1 MHIPDG
7 FLDTKTIVATT
18 TLSVAG
24 VGMAWRQTRL
34 RMPSTRV
41 PLLGLAAAFVFA
53 AQMLNFPV
61 AGGTSGH
68 LMGAVLTSV
77 LLGPASAVIVVTS
90 VLVVQCLLFADG
102 GLLALG
108 ANVFNM
114 AIIGSMAGYWL
125 YRLASRLIS
134 GETGRVVGMIFASW
148 CSVVLASMC
157 CAGELA
163 WSNTVA
169 AGTVFP
175 AMIGVHALIG
185 LGEGVIT
192 VLVVTAIRKARPDL
206 LETAADERSS
216 HSYRDII
223 VYGSL
228 VAVGLVVFVS
238 PFASPWPDGLEK
250 VAAALGF
257 DQRMLRN
264 PALPS
269 LIPDYRFPG
278 ITSAPIATVVGGVI
292 GVALIF
298 LLSLGLA
305 VILSRKSNGQP
316 SPDPPSRH

>member
-1 MHIPDG
+1 
-7 FLDTKTIVATT
+7 
-18 TLSVAG
+18 
-24 VGMAWRQTRL
+24 
-34 RMPSTRV
+34 MPSSRV

-53 AQMLNFPV
+53 AQMVNFPV

-68 LMGAVLTSV
+68 MMGAVLTSI
-77 LLGPASAVIVVTS
+77 LLGPSSAIVVVMS

-114 AIIGSMAGYWL
+114 AIIGSLAGYWL
-125 YRLASRLIS
+125 FRLVSRLIP
-134 GETGRVVGMIFASW
+134 GETGRMVGVIFASW

-169 AGTVFP
+169 AETAFP

-185 LGEGVIT
+185 LGEGVVT

-206 LETAADERSS
+206 LRTEADERSS

-223 VYGSL
+223 VSGSL
-228 VAVGLVVFVS
+228 VVVGLVVFVM

-257 DQRMLRN
+257 DQRALQN
-264 PALPS
+264 PTLPALM
-269 LIPDYRFPG
+269 PDYRFPG
-278 ITSAPIATVVGGVI
+278 IGSASIATVVSGVI
-292 GVALIF
+292 GVLVVF
-298 LLSLGLA
+298 LLSLVLA
-305 VILSRKSNGQP
+305 TMLRRKSKSQP
-316 SPDPPSRH
+316 SPDPSSRH